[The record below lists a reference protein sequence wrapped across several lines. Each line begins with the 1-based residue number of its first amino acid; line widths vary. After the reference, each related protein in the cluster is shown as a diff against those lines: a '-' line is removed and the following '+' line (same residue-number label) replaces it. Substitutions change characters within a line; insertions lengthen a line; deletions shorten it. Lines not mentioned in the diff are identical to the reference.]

1 MKTNTTNQH
10 ASTPDLQPIPRLL
23 VLVPESEID
32 IALAAQKICGLAR
45 SFEGGAQFIGL
56 CKDAAH
62 ESSLRC
68 QLALLSAMVGN
79 EYIPVKSKIEIGSN
93 WLNAVKLEWQH
104 GDVIAYFSEKSS
116 ALPQRPLSQILESNL
131 NATVY
136 VLNGLHH
143 QGERSKPNWVSA
155 ALPWGGSIGLI
166 LGFFWLQSKIIQPP
180 QDLAHSI
187 LLYISILAEAGSIW
201 VWNSLFG

>member
-10 ASTPDLQPIPRLL
+10 ASTSDLQPVPRLL
-23 VLVPESEID
+23 VLVPESEMD
-32 IALAAQKICGLAR
+32 IALAAQKICRLAR
-45 SFEGGAQFIGL
+45 SLDGGVQFIGL

-62 ESSLRC
+62 ESSLRR
-68 QLALLSAMVGN
+68 QIALLSAMVSN
-79 EYIPVKSKIEIGSN
+79 EYIPVKSKIEIGN
-93 WLNAVKLEWQH
+93 NRLNAVKLEWRN
-104 GDVIAYFSEKSS
+104 GDVIAYFSGKSS
-116 ALPQRPLSQILESNL
+116 ALSRGSLIQILESNL

-136 VLNGLHH
+136 VLNGLYH
-143 QGERSKPNWVSA
+143 QEEKSKPNWVSA
-155 ALPWGGSIGLI
+155 ALTWGGSIGLI

-187 LLYISILAEAGSIW
+187 LLYISILAEAGLIW

>member
-10 ASTPDLQPIPRLL
+10 ASTSDLQPAPRLL
-23 VLVPESEID
+23 VLVPESEMD
-32 IALAAQKICGLAR
+32 IAFAAQKICGLAR
-45 SFEGGAQFIGL
+45 SLKGGVQFIGL

-62 ESSLRC
+62 ESSLRR
-68 QLALLSAMVGN
+68 QLTLLSAMVGN
-79 EYIPVKSKIEIGSN
+79 EYIPVKSKTEIGNN
-93 WLNAVKLEWQH
+93 WLNAVKFEWQN

-116 ALPQRPLSQILESNL
+116 ALPRRPLSEILESNL

-136 VLNGLHH
+136 VLNGLYH
-143 QGERSKPNWVSA
+143 QEEKSKSDWVSA
-155 ALPWGGSIGLI
+155 AITWGGSIGLI

-187 LLYISILAEAGSIW
+187 LLYISIFAEAGSIW